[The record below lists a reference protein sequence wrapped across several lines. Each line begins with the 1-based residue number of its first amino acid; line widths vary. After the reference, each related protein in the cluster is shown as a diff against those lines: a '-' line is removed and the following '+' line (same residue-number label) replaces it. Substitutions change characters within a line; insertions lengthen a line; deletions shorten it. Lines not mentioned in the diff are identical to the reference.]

1 MTNRRERRA
10 ALGALGRVGR
20 AELNELKGITETDP
34 AKLELAGALR
44 VTGKG
49 RDVEILANGNS
60 EQLLEQLKSYSP
72 EELKVESLSLEE
84 IFVASKTLKS
94 NA

>member
-34 AKLELAGALR
+34 AKLELIAKEYDR
-44 VTGKG
+44 KG
-49 RDVEILANGNS
+49 MR
-60 EQLLEQLKSYSP
+60 
-72 EELKVESLSLEE
+72 
-84 IFVASKTLKS
+84 VASQGVRHAIRTLTK
-94 NA
+94 AREE